1 LPQRRKFFSSPNF
14 SRISRFFQVI
24 LIVSTIIFSLTGP
37 ALAQNKKAQ
46 PRQFV
51 IKKIIVQ
58 GNSYFSAK
66 KIKSQTSYTKS
77 WINIF
82 SRPKIFPRR
91 IEENIFA
98 IDSLYHVHGF
108 WEATSSIDYEVDTL
122 DKKATVWIKIYE
134 GVQTRLNNL
143 TVSGGIENLNNKSRK
158 SISSLKWDSPLN
170 KSKLAEIMFE
180 IKAVYANNG
189 YPYAEIDPLIVQSE
203 DKKLADVILEISS
216 GDLVTFGEVELQG
229 FKLTQPHVGRRE
241 LTFKKGETYKRE
253 KVITSQQRLYSTGL
267 FNYLSLEAKDAK
279 SKPRQPNFIL
289 RVIERKRNYISFKV
303 AAGQDSLKD
312 LTADFL
318 GEWGNKNLWGS
329 GKKFSFSAS
338 SRYAIITKLQNIKN
352 RFKIS
357 LTEPWFLGTRTP
369 LNLEFFYDPG
379 VKSVIQPY
387 RIEEFGAN
395 VSLTREIRKTTR
407 VWVGG
412 SFQQITIFDI
422 SPADEI
428 LFRRE
433 KGINERRKVSLGF
446 ENDTRSNIFIPLGGS
461 LSQIYL
467 EYVGGVL
474 GGDNNF
480 FKMVGSWSRYFEA
493 KKLKKFKV
501 WAARLKLGYIKDL
514 PPTNYIPTF
523 DRFYM
528 GGASSIRG
536 YVENSIGARDS
547 LGTPLGGN
555 VLGLAN
561 LEYRADWFW
570 KFGWNFFVDYG
581 NIWSEAEHISFRNA
595 RLTAGVGIQYFSPL
609 GPIRLDYGRKLLRGE
624 KPLTGGRLHLSLLY
638 SF

>member
-1 LPQRRKFFSSPNF
+1 MPQRRKFFSSPNF

-24 LIVSTIIFSLTGP
+24 LIVSIIIFSLTGV

-66 KIKSQTSYTKS
+66 KIKSQTTYTKS

-82 SRPKIFPRR
+82 SRPKILPRR
-91 IEENIFA
+91 IEENVFA
-98 IDSLYHVHGF
+98 IDSLYHVNGF
-108 WEATSSIDYEVDTL
+108 WEATTSISYQVDST
-122 DKKATVWIKIYE
+122 DNKAVVFINIYE

-143 TVSGGIENLNNKSRK
+143 TVRGGIENLNAKARK
-158 SISSLKWDSPLN
+158 SLSSLKSGAPLDR
-170 KSKLAEIMFE
+170 SKLALIIFE
-180 IKAVYANNG
+180 TKAVYANNG
-189 YPYAEIDPLIVQSE
+189 YPYAEINPLIIQSE
-203 DKKLADVILEISS
+203 DKKIADVILEISP
-216 GDLVTFGEVELQG
+216 GDLVIFGDVELQG
-229 FKLTQPHVGRRE
+229 FKLTQSYVGKRE
-241 LTFKKGETYKRE
+241 LTFKKGEIYKRE

-267 FNYLSLEAKDAK
+267 FNYISLEAKDAK
-279 SKPRQPNFIL
+279 AKPRQPDFIL

-329 GKKFSFSAS
+329 GKKFSLSAS
-338 SRYAIITKLQNIKN
+338 SRYAIISKLQNIKN

-357 LTEPWFLGTRTP
+357 FVEPWFLGTRTP
-369 LNLEFFYDPG
+369 LGLDFFYDPG
-379 VKSVIQPY
+379 IKSVIQPY

-395 VSLTREIRKTTR
+395 VSLTREIRQTTR
-407 VWVGG
+407 VWLGG

-422 SPADEI
+422 APADEI
-428 LFRRE
+428 AFRQE
-433 KGINERRKVSLGF
+433 EGINERRKISLSF

-461 LSQIYL
+461 LTQIYL
-467 EYVGGVL
+467 ENVGGAL

-480 FKMVGSWSRYFEA
+480 FKMVVSWSRYFEA
-493 KKLKKFKV
+493 EKLKKFKV
-501 WAARLKLGYIKDL
+501 WATRLKLGYIKDL
-514 PPTNYIPTF
+514 PPTNYVPTF

-536 YVENSIGARDS
+536 YVENSIGAKDS
-547 LGTPLGGN
+547 SGIPLGGN
-555 VLGLAN
+555 ILGLAN
-561 LEYRADWFW
+561 LEYRSDWFW

-581 NIWSEAEHISFRNA
+581 NIWSETEHISFRNI
-595 RLTAGVGIQYFSPL
+595 RLTAGIGIQYFSPL
-609 GPIRLDYGRKLLRGE
+609 GPIRLDYGRRLLRGE
-624 KPLTGGRLHLSLLY
+624 KPLKDGRLHLSLLY

>member
-1 LPQRRKFFSSPNF
+1 MAKRREPFATLKLNHFFKLFYECSFIFLILLSLTNSSP
-14 SRISRFFQVI
+14 
-24 LIVSTIIFSLTGP
+24 
-37 ALAQNKKAQ
+37 AQNKKSQ

-58 GNSYFSAK
+58 GNNHFSVK
-66 KIKSQTSYTKS
+66 KIKSQTAYTKS

-82 SRPKIFPRR
+82 SRPKILPRR
-91 IEENIFA
+91 IEENVFA
-98 IDSLYHVHGF
+98 IDSLYHVNGF
-108 WEATSSIDYEVDTL
+108 WEATTSISYQVDSSDN
-122 DKKATVWIKIYE
+122 KAVVFINIYE
-134 GVQTRLNNL
+134 GVQTHLNNL
-143 TVSGGIENLNNKSRK
+143 TVKGGIENLNAKAKK
-158 SISSLKWDSPLN
+158 SISSLKSGAPLDR
-170 KSKLAEIMFE
+170 SKLALIIFE

-189 YPYAEIDPLIVQSE
+189 YPYGEINPLIIQSE
-203 DKKLADVILEISS
+203 DKKLADVILEISPGALVIF
-216 GDLVTFGEVELQG
+216 GDVELQG
-229 FKLTQPHVGRRE
+229 FKLTRPHVGKRE
-241 LTFKKGETYKRE
+241 LTFKKGEIYKRE

-267 FNYLSLEAKDAK
+267 FNYISLEAKDAK
-279 SKPRQPNFIL
+279 AKPRQPDFIL

-329 GKKFSFSAS
+329 GKKFSISAS
-338 SRYAIITKLQNIKN
+338 SRYAIISKLQNIKN

-357 LTEPWFLGTRTP
+357 FVEPWFLGTRTP
-369 LNLEFFYDPG
+369 LGLDFFYDPG

-387 RIEEFGAN
+387 RIEEFGTN
-395 VSLTREIRKTTR
+395 VSLTREIRQTTR
-407 VWVGG
+407 VWLGG

-422 SPADEI
+422 APADEI
-428 LFRRE
+428 VFRQE
-433 KGINERRKVSLGF
+433 KGINERRKVSLSF

-461 LSQIYL
+461 LTQIYL
-467 EYVGGVL
+467 ENVGGVL

-480 FKMVGSWSRYFEA
+480 FKMIVSWSRYFEA
-493 KKLKKFKV
+493 EKLKKFKV
-501 WAARLKLGYIKDL
+501 WATRLKLGYIKDL
-514 PPTNYIPTF
+514 PPTNYVPTF

-536 YVENSIGARDS
+536 YVENSIGAKDS
-547 LGTPLGGN
+547 SGIPLGGN
-555 VLGLAN
+555 ILGLAN

-581 NIWSEAEHISFRNA
+581 NIWSEAEQISFRNI

-609 GPIRLDYGRKLLRGE
+609 GPIRLDYGRRLLRGD
-624 KPLTGGRLHLSLLY
+624 KPLKDGRLHLSLLY